1 MEKVIFDDSPSMRSV
16 DRNGFLHVKTS
27 HISKATVNPYLGRE
41 IPNWEEMKL
50 DPDRIYYGLRDPEE
64 LRKAAHTFNGLPI
77 LLNHHEESAEA
88 PQKEY
93 RVGSTGTDAV
103 FDGEY
108 LNNSLSI
115 TDQTAIDLINSG
127 EMKEL
132 SCSYYFTPDFV
143 SGEYK
148 GMPFDFIM
156 RNISGNHVAL
166 VNEGRAGHDVAV
178 ADSKK
183 NLGGNMAKRK
193 AVQDAN
199 PAIEASEVS
208 LANWLKCIQAVEA
221 QQEGIDPK
229 SIGLEGVTM
238 ETTPEEIVDMYMTG
252 LDPETRA
259 HKIAKLKHYA
269 GYEETGDSSC
279 GDGEPVVVQA
289 QENTGD
295 EEPVASATP
304 AVEETAPAVVQED
317 DLDERMKDPAF
328 REGYEAGVLYGE
340 RREKAN
346 PKRIDRDHEREGEER
361 YLEKVG
367 DSVSNIKV
375 AAKKEALQEM
385 RAHFKELSK
394 AATECRSYI
403 GTRDPMAFD
412 SADEIYGIALKQ
424 MGQDIKN
431 VPKSAYRYMFYAA
444 EKASG
449 TRRVS
454 PAMDSAL
461 DDEIS
466 EDLDK
471 LLN

>member
-1 MEKVIFDDSPSMRSV
+1 MEKMAFDNQPSMRTV
-16 DRNGFLHVKTS
+16 DRNGFLHVKSS
-27 HISKATVNPYLGRE
+27 HISKATVNPYLGKE
-41 IPNWEEMKL
+41 IPNWEELRL
-50 DPDRIYYGLRDPEE
+50 DPNRIYYGLRDPEE

-115 TDQTAIDLINSG
+115 TDQTAIDMINSG

-183 NLGGNMAKRK
+183 NIGGAMAKRK

-199 PAIEASEVS
+199 PAIEAGEVN
-208 LANWLKCIQAVEA
+208 LANWLKCVQAVEA
-221 QQEGIDPK
+221 QQEGIDPA

-252 LDPETRA
+252 LDDETRA
-259 HKIAKLKHYA
+259 HKIEKLKFYA
-269 GYEETGDSSC
+269 GYT
-279 GDGEPVVVQA
+279 
-289 QENTGD
+289 TGD
-295 EEPVASATP
+295 EDTPDEVEPTNAGDDEPVQ
-304 AVEETAPAVVQED
+304 VQEPATSQDD
-317 DLDERMKDPAF
+317 DLDEKMKDPVF
-328 REGYEAGVLYGE
+328 REGYEMGVRYGE
-340 RREKAN
+340 EREKAD
-346 PKRIDRDHEREGEER
+346 PQRIDHDHEREGEER

-367 DSVSNIKV
+367 DTIANVK
-375 AAKKEALQEM
+375 AQAKKEAFKEVQ
-385 RAHFKELSK
+385 AHFKELSR
-394 AATECRSYI
+394 AATECRTYI
-403 GTRDPMAFD
+403 GTRDPMVFD
-412 SADEIYGIALKQ
+412 SADDIYGLALKQ
-424 MGQDIKN
+424 MGHNLKG

-444 EKASG
+444 SKSAG
-449 TRRVS
+449 ARRS
-454 PAMDSAL
+454 NPAMDSAC
-461 DDEIS
+461 DFADELP